1 MIPSHVLTL
10 LCRKPDLVGV
20 IILLKDILSSAD
32 AAVKG
37 AFADFTGEGAN
48 RQTSAKIEE
57 WQRGLED
64 FKKRICTAARVLAVV
79 VKNEPPSRERF
90 YRCRNVLCRMVG
102 QLIVLVGEVDGYIKR
117 AVRVQPFEVE
127 ESLELEAERE
137 FQEELARV
145 LRPTTPRSQREDYRK
160 EIGASQ
166 GKKTDSQIFHKEQ
179 IKRQTSALQNAVLKL
194 SASDNNVNLR
204 NNKNGV
210 AIQYEERL
218 EKLTVIHL
226 LREEGANEK
235 EEDGVLHLADKPK
248 AEGKSLKKKKTKK
261 NKRKIKKKRVKKEGE
276 AGQERKRRN
285 TKRSQ
290 GTDIEPMGLEEIP
303 VQPHHDNDFSPPDNE
318 AEPTS
323 TKSPRP
329 KQRRRPCLI
338 A

>member
-1 MIPSHVLTL
+1 M
-10 LCRKPDLVGV
+10 
-20 IILLKDILSSAD
+20 LKDILSSSD

-37 AFADFTGEGAN
+37 AFAYFTDEGAD
-48 RQTSAKIEE
+48 RQTSAKIGA
-57 WQRGLED
+57 WKRDLED
-64 FKKRICTAARVLAVV
+64 FKKRICAAARVLAVI
-79 VKNEPPSRERF
+79 VKNEPPSKDRF
-90 YRCRNVLCRMVG
+90 DRCRNVLCRMVG

-179 IKRQTSALQNAVLKL
+179 IERQTSALQSAVLKL
-194 SASDNNVNLR
+194 SASDNKVNLR
-204 NNKNGV
+204 NSNNNGV
-210 AIQYEERL
+210 AIQYEQRI

-226 LREEGANEK
+226 PRGEGANEK
-235 EEDGVLHLADKPK
+235 EEDGVFHLEDN
-248 AEGKSLKKKKTKK
+248 EGKQKDEGTSLKKKKSKK
-261 NKRKIKKKRVKKEGE
+261 NKKKNKKRKVKKEGK
-276 AGQERKRRN
+276 AGQERERRN
-285 TKRSQ
+285 KNRRL
-290 GTDIEPMGLEEIP
+290 TDIEPMGLEEIP

>member
-1 MIPSHVLTL
+1 LIPSHVLTL

-102 QLIVLVGEVDGYIKR
+102 QLIVLVGEVDGYMKR
-117 AVRVQPFEVE
+117 AVQPLLEVE
-127 ESLELEAERE
+127 ESEAERE

-145 LRPTTPRSQREDYRK
+145 LSPPTPRSQREDYRK

-179 IKRQTSALQNAVLKL
+179 IERQTSALQSAVLKL
-194 SASDNNVNLR
+194 SASDNKVNLHNS
-204 NNKNGV
+204 NNNGV
-210 AIQYEERL
+210 AIQYEQRI

-226 LREEGANEK
+226 PRGEGANEK
-235 EEDGVLHLADKPK
+235 EEDGVFHLEDN
-248 AEGKSLKKKKTKK
+248 EGKQKDEGTSLKKKKSKK
-261 NKRKIKKKRVKKEGE
+261 NKKKNKKRKVKKEGK
-276 AGQERKRRN
+276 AGQERERRN
-285 TKRSQ
+285 KNRRL
-290 GTDIEPMGLEEIP
+290 TDIEPMGLEEIP